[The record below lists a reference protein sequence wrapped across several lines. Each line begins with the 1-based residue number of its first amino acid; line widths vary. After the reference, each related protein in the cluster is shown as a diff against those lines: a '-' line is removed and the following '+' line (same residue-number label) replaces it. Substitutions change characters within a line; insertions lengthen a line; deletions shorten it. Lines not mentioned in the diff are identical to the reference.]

1 MKNDPFGKGH
11 VIHFPSCTASGIPVR
26 QILLDYLAA
35 GHLSPNSTAPL
46 IQGTVGS
53 KAARL
58 SGLPYASWSSR
69 LKQLSD
75 RYLAPGHGLTTRSL
89 RKGGASHA
97 HSIGVPAD
105 HIRAVGC
112 WDSEAF
118 NLYIARS
125 RASILGVTNRF

>member
-1 MKNDPFGKGH
+1 MTLSARDMLSISRHARLRASLSGRSCWIIWLWE
-11 VIHFPSCTASGIPVR
+11 VFPP
-26 QILLDYLAA
+26 
-35 GHLSPNSTAPL
+35 LSTVPL

-53 KAARL
+53 QAARL

-69 LKQLSD
+69 FKQLSD
-75 RYLAPGHGLTTRSL
+75 RYLAPNHGLSTRSL
-89 RKGGASHA
+89 RIGGASHA
-97 HSIGVPAD
+97 HIIGVSAD

-125 RASILGVTNRF
+125 RASILGVTQRF